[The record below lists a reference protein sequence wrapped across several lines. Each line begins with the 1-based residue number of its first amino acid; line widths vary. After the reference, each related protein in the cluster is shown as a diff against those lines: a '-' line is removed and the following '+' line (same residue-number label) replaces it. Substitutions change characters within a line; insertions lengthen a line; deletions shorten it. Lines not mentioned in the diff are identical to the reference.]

1 MSGFAKKL
9 NVQNSVN
16 LMGNCAH
23 QMYGMFG
30 FAEKLN
36 IQNCINSTGSSVHY
50 ICKEFLDLQKN
61 WISRTPKI
69 QQEIVYLIYVRHVQI
84 FGKIEC
90 PKQRKFNGKLCTIYV
105 RNVWICRKIECPK
118 LHQFYRKQWTLYL
131 YKMFG
136 FAKKLI
142 VQNCVNLTEN
152 CVPKMYGMFG
162 FAEKLKNQN

>member
-61 WISRTPKI
+61 
-69 QQEIVYLIYVRHVQI
+69 
-84 FGKIEC
+84 
-90 PKQRKFNGKLCTIYV
+90 
-105 RNVWICRKIECPK
+105 
-118 LHQFYRKQWTLYL
+118 
-131 YKMFG
+131 
-136 FAKKLI
+136 
-142 VQNCVNLTEN
+142 
-152 CVPKMYGMFG
+152 
-162 FAEKLKNQN
+162 